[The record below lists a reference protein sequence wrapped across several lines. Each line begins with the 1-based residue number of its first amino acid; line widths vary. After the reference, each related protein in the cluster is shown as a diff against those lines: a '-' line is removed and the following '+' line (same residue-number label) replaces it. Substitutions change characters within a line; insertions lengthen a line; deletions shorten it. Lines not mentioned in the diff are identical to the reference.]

1 VSSLGA
7 DVMPVERTA
16 LKIGRKVA
24 DGTGVQ
30 RMGAV
35 TSNEEGGTGARQ
47 RAPGLLDVVLAAL
60 VPGLPT
66 LRRRPVHGALLIVAG
81 LVGPIVWAV
90 VTVVRH
96 RSWIDVGLDRSVLD
110 QLVGVIAV
118 MLIAR
123 MAGVGEVLAAGS
135 ARPGAGVRRA
145 VAFATLLAVGV
156 PSAFAVAA
164 VSHARD
170 DIDRTFGS
178 AADRPVFDATAVHT
192 VPTTE
197 PSARPVAS
205 TVAPSTTVA
214 ISVPELH
221 REIIAHG
228 RTAPDSGVDPA
239 QLADVRTILLLGGDA
254 GPGRSGLRTDSMILL
269 SIHEPSGRAGLVSF
283 PRDARNLLFPPG
295 TYLAEQFPN
304 GYDDIANAIY
314 PRVSYYDE
322 WRAAYE
328 GEGMRPGA
336 VAITQA
342 IGYSLDVTIDDY
354 VVIDMQGFLE
364 VVDALGGVTVDVPKS
379 VPTPGNIPGARH
391 EVPEVIP
398 AGVQHMDGTTAL
410 AYVRSRKADS
420 DYSRM
425 ARQRAVLSALAS
437 QVSITDAIGS
447 YTRITSAL
455 GASVHTTMSAAEF
468 AELLGLLGAGTAIV
482 ESVGFTPPLISPAD
496 PDYDDMA
503 KILGRVQL
511 ALVVGEPSGY

>member
-1 VSSLGA
+1 
-7 DVMPVERTA
+7 M
-16 LKIGRKVA
+16 
-24 DGTGVQ
+24 GT
-30 RMGAV
+30 V
-35 TSNEEGGTGARQ
+35 TSNDGGGAG
-47 RAPGLLDVVLAAL
+47 AKPDTSGLFDVFLATL

-66 LRRRPVHGALLIVAG
+66 LRRRPVHGALLVVAG
-81 LVGPIVWAV
+81 FLGPIAWVV
-90 VTVVRH
+90 VTVLRH

-118 MLIAR
+118 MVIAR
-123 MAGVGEVLAAGS
+123 MAGVGEVLAAGA
-135 ARPGAGVRRA
+135 ARPRAGVRRA
-145 VAFATLLAVGV
+145 VAFAALLGVGV

-164 VSHARD
+164 VSEARD

-178 AADRPVFDATAVHT
+178 ASAEPVFDATTEYT
-192 VPTTE
+192 VPTTTE
-197 PSARPVAS
+197 PDTVPVAS
-205 TVAPSTTVA
+205 SVAPATTPD
-214 ISVPELH
+214 ISVPELP
-221 REIIAHG
+221 REVIGHAPMS
-228 RTAPDSGVDPA
+228 PDSGVDPT
-239 QLADVRTILLLGGDA
+239 QLEDVRTILLLGGDA

-295 TYLAEQFPN
+295 TYLAEQFPH

-314 PRVSYYDE
+314 PRVSYYED

-328 GEGMRPGA
+328 VEGMRPGA

-364 VVDALGGVTVDVPKS
+364 VVDALGGVSVQVPKS
-379 VPTPGNIPGARH
+379 VPSPGNVPGAKH
-391 EVPEVIP
+391 EVPEVIE
-398 AGVQHMDGTTAL
+398 AGLQHMDGTTAL

-425 ARQRAVLSALAS
+425 ARQRSVLAALAS

-455 GASVHTTMSAAEF
+455 GNSVHTTMSAEEF

-482 ESVGFTPPLISPAD
+482 ESVGFTPPLVNPAD

-503 KILGRVQL
+503 KVLGRVQL